1 MRNELIRDFIRMA
14 RRDEPLFADAQ
25 LLLIPRE
32 YYGYSKRI
40 RCEHTF
46 VFDVAA
52 QEPRQTAGEIA
63 VRIGDSVELF
73 YLGHIGYHIDAPFRG
88 HGYAARACMLS
99 VTARSTA
106 RWASITAL
114 AAENHCSA
122 VAFNAL
128 PTGIASTSLR
138 MPATV
143 LAAGSVPRES
153 RSSRTNGS
161 AARRAAVP
169 SIS

>member
-1 MRNELIRDFIRMA
+1 MKNELIRDFIRMA

-88 HGYAARACMLS
+88 HEYAARACML
-99 VTARSTA
+99 
-106 RWASITAL
+106 
-114 AAENHCSA
+114 AAP
-122 VAFNAL
+122 VFRAFDM
-128 PTGIASTSLR
+128 G
-138 MPATV
+138 
-143 LAAGSVPRES
+143 
-153 RSSRTNGS
+153 
-161 AARRAAVP
+161 AAVITTDPDNLP
-169 SIS
+169 SVKTCRKIGCEWESTVPVPPYVKDKLEISDIKHRFIWTPGPC